1 LTSTVT
7 SVNYSSGEMI
17 INNDITVADTDN
29 TDIESATVSILSGF
43 TTTEDILSFT
53 SGTGITGSYD
63 ASVGVL
69 SLSGSA
75 SLANYEIALRSVT
88 YQNTNTDDRNT
99 TPRSIVFQV
108 NDGTEDSNTLE
119 TTIQLSGE
127 GLLVFNAVSAND
139 DNLNAFFNLLNIS
152 PENQV
157 TIYNRWGD
165 KVFEMKNYDNTK
177 KEKRF
182 EGVNNDGDEL
192 PSGTYFYKI
201 EHAQGL
207 ATGYLSLKR

>member
-1 LTSTVT
+1 
-7 SVNYSSGEMI
+7 
-17 INNDITVADTDN
+17 
-29 TDIESATVSILSGF
+29 
-43 TTTEDILSFT
+43 
-53 SGTGITGSYD
+53 
-63 ASVGVL
+63 
-69 SLSGSA
+69 
-75 SLANYEIALRSVT
+75 
-88 YQNTNTDDRNT
+88 
-99 TPRSIVFQV
+99 V

>member
-1 LTSTVT
+1 
-7 SVNYSSGEMI
+7 MI
-17 INNDITVADTDN
+17 INNDITVTDIDDTN
-29 TDIESATVSILSGF
+29 IESATVSILSGF

-53 SGTGITGSYD
+53 SGAGITGSYD
-63 ASVGVL
+63 ASGGIL

-75 SLANYEIALRSVT
+75 SLTNYEIALRSVT
-88 YQNTNTDDRNT
+88 YQNTNTGDRNT
-99 TPRSIVFQV
+99 APRSIVFQV
-108 NDGTEDSNTLE
+108 SDGTDDSNTLE
-119 TTIQLSGE
+119 TTIELSGE
-127 GLLVFNAVSAND
+127 DLLVFNAVSAND
-139 DNLNAFFNLLNIS
+139 DNLNAFFNLVNIS
-152 PENQV
+152 TENQV

-182 EGVNNDGDEL
+182 EGLNNDGDEL

-201 EHAQGL
+201 KHAQGL